1 MVRDFNTSRRHRINL
16 ATQRSWNWSPRS
28 TNSPADAAGQA
39 RMLLPTADAAAS
51 AAVIAEIIAQSCL
64 S

>member
-16 ATQRSWNWSPRS
+16 ATQRSWSWSPRS
-28 TNSPADAAGQA
+28 TDPPADAAGQA
-39 RMLLPTADAAAS
+39 RMLPTADAAAS